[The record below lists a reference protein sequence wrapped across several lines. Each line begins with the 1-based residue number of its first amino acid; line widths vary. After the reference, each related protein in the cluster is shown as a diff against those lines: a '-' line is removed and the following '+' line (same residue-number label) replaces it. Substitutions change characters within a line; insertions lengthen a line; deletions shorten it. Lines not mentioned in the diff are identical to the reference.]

1 MMIENE
7 LVDKISELPDDV
19 LVAIIS
25 RLTWQEAIATSV
37 LSTRWRNL
45 YTYIVRLSYNTRHP
59 SEQSNYTYV
68 QQLEEKE
75 FPKYIKEI
83 YDFLNSNNGCG
94 FLKEFRVHLPCLK
107 GANIKTWFPLLL
119 EREVESIDIR
129 MIYHTKSMPAYYSV
143 PSKSLIK
150 EKGGG
155 LGSFPGLKSLRILS
169 LHSLHVEDR
178 DVELFVSNCPV
189 LEHLSIAGSYKLKKV
204 SLVGHSKLKRLDICS
219 SRKASSIE
227 VRDMINLVSLTCH
240 KLHPEYSL
248 LLHNVPKLIEFNSD
262 DQEHLVDHIL
272 PGISSFILDQLQQ
285 IEVHMT
291 GKTLLFFSAPLL
303 RNLKHLKLRLSNFDG
318 GHRIP
323 LYLLEAWDCPNL
335 QKIELK
341 LLRLDY
347 QVFDYTYYRQSRMI
361 LEMGYSSPGKT
372 KFNLKEVTILG
383 FTGSIDE
390 LTFTCSLIIREGM
403 GLEQLIVQPCEGTY
417 EIRCKAAA
425 LARSHFPP
433 IIPISAKLIII

>member
-7 LVDKISELPDDV
+7 VVDKISELPDDV

-25 RLTWQEAIATSV
+25 RLTWQEAVATSV

-45 YTYIVRLSYNTRHP
+45 YTYVFRLSYNTRHP

-68 QQLEEKE
+68 QLLEEKE

-129 MIYHTKSMPAYYSV
+129 MIYHTKSMPGYYSV

-150 EKGGG
+150 KKGGG
-155 LGSFPGLKSLRILS
+155 LWSFPGLKSLRILS
-169 LHSLHVEDR
+169 LHSLHVEER

-189 LEHLSIAGSYKLKKV
+189 LENLSIVGSYKLKKV

-219 SRKASSIE
+219 SRKASLIE

-240 KLHPEYSL
+240 KLHRKYSL
-248 LLHNVPKLIEFNSD
+248 LLDNVPKLIEFNSD
-262 DQEHLVDHIL
+262 DRVHLFDHIL
-272 PGISSFILDQLQQ
+272 PGISSCILDQLLQM
-285 IEVHMT
+285 EVHTT
-291 GKTLLFFSAPLL
+291 GKTFVWTPAPLL
-303 RNLKHLKLRLSNFDG
+303 RNLKHLKLRLSNIDG
-318 GHRIP
+318 GKRVHP
-323 LYLLEAWDCPNL
+323 YLLKAWDCPNL
-335 QKIELK
+335 QKLELK
-341 LLRLDY
+341 LLRWDY
-347 QVFDYTYYRQSRMI
+347 QVFGYRYYRRSRMR
-361 LEMGYSSPGKT
+361 LEWVSSPRKT
-372 KFNLKEVTILG
+372 QFNLKEVTISG

-390 LTFTCSLIIREGM
+390 LIFTHLLITGEGM
-403 GLEQLIVQPCEGTY
+403 GLEQLIVQPCEETY

-425 LARSHFPP
+425 LARFHFPP